1 MIHRLAMFLA
11 LATLLSAAVAQE
23 SDTDAPEDEPA
34 IEEQEDDTA
43 SEEEIDE
50 SGLDAQGFEEE
61 DDDDFVPTEDI
72 PTDQSI
78 PFPTD
83 I

>member
-1 MIHRLAMFLA
+1 MGHKLIALMTLA
-11 LATLLSAAVAQE
+11 LLASVAAAQE
-23 SDTDAPEDEPA
+23 SDPA
-34 IEEQEDDTA
+34 AEDDGANTEQTDVDEA
-43 SEEEIDE
+43 AEAIDE
-50 SGLDAQGFEEE
+50 SGLDEQGFEAS

>member
-1 MIHRLAMFLA
+1 MRHKLIAAMAFA
-11 LATLLSAAVAQE
+11 LLVSVAAAQE
-23 SDTDAPEDEPA
+23 SDSDPREEDATTEETDA
-34 IEEQEDDTA
+34 
-43 SEEEIDE
+43 EEESELIDE
-50 SGLDAQGFEEE
+50 SGLDAQGFEAS